1 MDLQSS
7 GARTDWTRDEG
18 AALFELP
25 FADLL
30 WRAQTVHRAN
40 FAANEVQFST
50 LLSIKTGGCPE
61 DCGYCSQSAKFG
73 TGVKAD
79 KLIDITAVLE
89 TAAAAKAG
97 GAQRFCMGAAWRNP
111 AARHIPALSAMVRG
125 VKALGLETCMT
136 LGMLDDAQA
145 EALAAAGLDYYNH
158 NLDTSPEH
166 YPSVITTR
174 TYDDRL
180 RTLERVRVAG
190 MAVCCGG
197 IIGMGEHRDDRVGLL
212 VALATL
218 PEHPQSVPINALVA
232 IAGTPR
238 GDRMLAGDGQAIDGL
253 EFVRTVA
260 VARIMMPKSVV
271 RLSAGREA
279 MSDET
284 QALCLLAGANSLF
297 VGNRLLTTAN
307 PEADRDAALFARLGV
322 VPMGAAAAHKEG
334 RPVADRPPANPAGPS
349 AAATAPAAATGWP
362 APASPAPPG

>member
-1 MDLQSS
+1 MTDPIP
-7 GARTDWTRDEG
+7 RTNWTRDEA
-18 AALFELP
+18 AALFDLP

-30 WRAQTVHRAN
+30 WRAQGVHRAV

-61 DCGYCSQSAKFG
+61 DCGYCSQSAKWG

-79 KLIDITAVLE
+79 KLLDVDTVLA

-97 GAQRFCMGAAWRNP
+97 GAQRFCMGAAWRGP
-111 AARHIPALSAMVRG
+111 ADRHLPALTAMVEG

-136 LGMLDDAQA
+136 LGMLTVGQA
-145 EALAAAGLDYYNH
+145 AALGAAGLDYYNH

-166 YPSVITTR
+166 YGEIVTTR
-174 TYDDRL
+174 SYHDRL
-180 RTLERVRVAG
+180 DTLAKVREAG
-190 MAVCCGG
+190 IAVCCGG
-197 IIGMGEHRDDRVGLL
+197 IIGMGEAREDRIGLL

-218 PEHPQSVPINALVA
+218 PAHPGSVPINALVP

-238 GDRMLAGDGQAIDGL
+238 GDALTAGEKPAIDGL
-253 EFVRTVA
+253 EFVRTIA
-260 VARIMMPKSVV
+260 VARIMMPRSVV

-297 VGNRLLTTAN
+297 VGNRLLTTSN
-307 PEADRDAALFARLGV
+307 PEVDRDAALFARLGV
-322 VPMGAAAAHKEG
+322 VPMVCTAALL
-334 RPVADRPPANPAGPS
+334 PA
-349 AAATAPAAATGWP
+349 
-362 APASPAPPG
+362 